1 MKSSEWFEKKG
12 SNTIQCTLC
21 PHYCTIREGKTG
33 ICHVR
38 SNTGGKLVSDN
49 YGLLSAVHIDPI
61 EKKPLYHYF
70 PGSMVFSIG
79 SVGCNLR
86 CLFCQN
92 CEISQVPSVNS
103 VMGLKRFEPAQVI
116 EQTSAIPGNIG
127 IAYTYNEPT
136 VWFEFMLDTAT
147 IARSRGLKNVMV
159 TNGFINPEP
168 LKQLLKV
175 TDAFSVDIKGF
186 TGDFYKKTTSSKLE
200 PVKNAISMISKSGR
214 HLELVNLVIPGLNDN
229 RKRFGEMV
237 KWISGET
244 GKDTV
249 LHLSRYYP
257 MHKMHVEPT
266 PALLLEELH
275 EIASVYLN
283 YVYLGNINSLHSD
296 THCPVC
302 SSLAISRKGY
312 NSVITGLDNK
322 GFCNKCGTLI
332 TKYIG

>member
-12 SNTIQCTLC
+12 GNTIRCTLC

-38 SNTGGKLVSDN
+38 SNENGVLVSDN
-49 YGLLSAVHIDPI
+49 YGKLSAVHSDPI

-70 PGSMVFSIG
+70 PGSQIFSIG

-92 CEISQVPSVNS
+92 CEISQVPSVKS
-103 VMGLKRFEPAQVI
+103 VMGLHTYEPGLVM
-116 EQTSAIPGNIG
+116 EQSSAHPESIG

-136 VWFEFMLDTAT
+136 VWYEFMVDTALL
-147 IARSRGLKNVMV
+147 AKNHGMKNVMV
-159 TNGFINPEP
+159 TNAFINTEP
-168 LKQLLKV
+168 LERLLGV
-175 TDAFSVDIKGF
+175 IDAFSVDIKGF
-186 TGDFYKKTTSSKLE
+186 TGDFYKKVTSSKLE
-200 PVKNAISMISKSGR
+200 PVKNAIRMISKSGR
-214 HLELVNLVIPGLNDN
+214 HMELVNLVIPGLNDN
-229 RKRFGEMV
+229 LKRFEEMV
-237 KWISGET
+237 KWIAGET

-257 MHKMHVEPT
+257 MHRMHVEPT
-266 PALLLEELH
+266 PASLLEELH

-283 YVYLGNINSLHSD
+283 YVYIGNINSSHSD

-302 SSLAISRKGY
+302 SSLVITRRGY
-312 NSVITGLDNK
+312 NVGNTGMDSNGCCK
-322 GFCNKCGTLI
+322 KCGTLVI
-332 TKYIG
+332 NHL